1 MELIQAMARGGH
13 EQLVAIQHKQTG
25 LRAWIAVH
33 HTQRG
38 PAYGGIRVWSY
49 RNESEAALD
58 ALRLAQTMTYKCVL
72 AGIPGGGAKTVVLE
86 DHILDRRAAVH
97 ELGRRIQS
105 MNGIY
110 RSGPDAGFDEND
122 LRHLSETTEYA
133 AAFHP
138 GRLRPA
144 AEATSEGAASGIV
157 AALRHLDC
165 PDLKGIRIAIQ
176 GLGAVGSSLARRLI
190 EQGAEVIGADPRA
203 AACEKASRLGVRLV
217 DPSEI
222 LRMDADVLAP
232 CALGGILHELSIQ
245 RLQCRIVAGVANN
258 ILASSSLAGILH
270 ERGVLFIPDFVLN
283 AGALIEGAG
292 LELTGRTDLSHKVRG
307 IGDTVAK
314 LLVTADETGQT
325 TLGAAIFMAEEVL
338 QKEARSRE
346 QKMTPT
352 QA

>member
-1 MELIQAMARGGH
+1 MEFLQAMARGGH
-13 EQLVAIQHKQTG
+13 EQLIAIQDKRTG

-33 HTQRG
+33 HSLRG

-72 AGIPGGGAKTVVLE
+72 AGIAGGGAKTVVLE
-86 DHILDRRAAVH
+86 DHLLDRRGAVH
-97 ELGRRIQS
+97 ELGRRIQAL
-105 MNGIY
+105 NGVY
-110 RSGPDAGFDEND
+110 RSGPDAGFDDND
-122 LRHLSETTEYA
+122 LRHLAETTEYA

-144 AEATSEGAASGIV
+144 AEATSEGAASGIM

-165 PDLKGIRIAIQ
+165 HDLQDVRIAIQ
-176 GLGAVGSSLARRLI
+176 GLGAVGYSLAKRLLD
-190 EQGAEVIGADPRA
+190 QGAEVIGADPRA
-203 AACEKASRLGVRLV
+203 AACEHARRLGVRLV
-217 DPSEI
+217 DPSAI
-222 LRMDADVLAP
+222 LRVEADVLAP

-245 RLQCRIVAGVANN
+245 RLQCRVVAGVANN
-258 ILASSSLAGILH
+258 ILASSALASQLHTRGI
-270 ERGVLFIPDFVLN
+270 LFIPDFVLN
-283 AGALIEGAG
+283 AGALVEGAG
-292 LELTGRTDLSHKVRG
+292 YERTGKVEWGNEVRA

-338 QKEARSRE
+338 NGEARQRE
-346 QKMTPT
+346 HEMTPQT
-352 QA
+352 